1 MQNAVL
7 EHSGAPNIKKYL
19 ELKDKLLKY
28 FKETWNNGNIV
39 SYEMQQLQVWNSR
52 KMNSKP
58 ADNGLT
64 ES

>member
-7 EHSGAPNIKKYL
+7 ERSGAPKIKKYL
-19 ELKDKLLKY
+19 EPKDKY

-39 SYEMQQLQVWNSR
+39 SYEMQQLQVWNLR
-52 KMNSKP
+52 KMNSKT

-64 ES
+64 DS